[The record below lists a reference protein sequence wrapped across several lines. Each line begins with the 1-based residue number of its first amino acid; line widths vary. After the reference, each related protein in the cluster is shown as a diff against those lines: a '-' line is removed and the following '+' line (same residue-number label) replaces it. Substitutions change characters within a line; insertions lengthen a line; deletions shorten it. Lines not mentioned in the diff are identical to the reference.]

1 EHLSPVCRPVTR
13 YHASASENHIS
24 NPVRRDSC
32 GRPSLS
38 HWRNRYGPNTAPRAT
53 VPALVQPLHFTRMTV
68 LVLLSVLAGLLAG
81 CAGKI
86 FQRCELA
93 QALHEAGMNG
103 FHGYSLPDW
112 LCMAFFES
120 GFDTGTV
127 VHEPDGSSNNGIFQI
142 NSRLWCNDYKTSSSN
157 LCHMH
162 CSDLLTSNIKDDIVC
177 AMHIV
182 QQPQGMGIWMS
193 WRQRCKGQDLSIWVE
208 GCNVK
213 GG

>member
-1 EHLSPVCRPVTR
+1 RRKSV
-13 YHASASENHIS
+13 YSAE
-24 NPVRRDSC
+24 
-32 GRPSLS
+32 
-38 HWRNRYGPNTAPRAT
+38 
-53 VPALVQPLHFTRMTV
+53 MTV

-103 FHGYSLPDW
+103 FHGYSLPD
-112 LCMAFFES
+112 CEC
-120 GFDTGTV
+120 TV

-162 CSDLLTSNIKDDIVC
+162 CSGESLLPSVRTVLVGAC
-177 AMHIV
+177 AAESKGV
-182 QQPQGMGIWMS
+182 GSRGNSLPWD

>member
-1 EHLSPVCRPVTR
+1 
-13 YHASASENHIS
+13 
-24 NPVRRDSC
+24 
-32 GRPSLS
+32 
-38 HWRNRYGPNTAPRAT
+38 
-53 VPALVQPLHFTRMTV
+53 MTV
-68 LVLLSVLAGLLAG
+68 LVLLSVLASFLVG

-93 QALHEAGMNG
+93 QALREAGMDG

-112 LCMAFFES
+112 LCMAFYES

-182 QQPQGMGIWMS
+182 QQPQGMGIWLS
-193 WRQRCKGQDLSIWVE
+193 WRQHCKGHDLSMWVE

>member
-1 EHLSPVCRPVTR
+1 M
-13 YHASASENHIS
+13 
-24 NPVRRDSC
+24 
-32 GRPSLS
+32 
-38 HWRNRYGPNTAPRAT
+38 
-53 VPALVQPLHFTRMTV
+53 VQGAIR
-68 LVLLSVLAGLLAG
+68 
-81 CAGKI
+81 
-86 FQRCELA
+86 
-93 QALHEAGMNG
+93 
-103 FHGYSLPDW
+103 

>member
-1 EHLSPVCRPVTR
+1 FKL
-13 YHASASENHIS
+13 
-24 NPVRRDSC
+24 
-32 GRPSLS
+32 
-38 HWRNRYGPNTAPRAT
+38 
-53 VPALVQPLHFTRMTV
+53 MTV

-162 CSDLLTSNIKDDIVC
+162 CSGESLLPSVRTVLVGACAAESKGVGSRGNSLPWESPLTNPSCLLDPRHCGMARKDPPFPP
-177 AMHIV
+177 A
-182 QQPQGMGIWMS
+182 
-193 WRQRCKGQDLSIWVE
+193 
-208 GCNVK
+208 
-213 GG
+213 GGKVDSGG